1 MQYSAM
7 IYLTDTEEVEFQE
20 ETTVDQAGQGRLS

>member
-7 IYLTDTEEVEFQE
+7 IYITDTEEEEFQE
-20 ETTVDQAGQGRLS
+20 EITIDQAGQGRFS